1 MGEGKKR
8 REAEEASS
16 GPGFTE
22 SFRSQ
27 IDGDPSKISLGGM
40 GGRIAGRGGAPPELA
55 CQCNCPPN

>member
-1 MGEGKKR
+1 MGEWEEEERGKGG
-8 REAEEASS
+8 EQ

-55 CQCNCPPN
+55 GQCNCPPN